1 MKKMSHVIERK
12 DFIQN
17 MELKKKYE
25 EQSIDESN
33 CQLHNIL
40 TREEFVND
48 EDLRNRYRSTGTNLP
63 LLESIQDVKL
73 LGKEERV
80 LGFEDYTNRK
90 DKEAV

>member
-1 MKKMSHVIERK
+1 
-12 DFIQN
+12 
-17 MELKKKYE
+17 MELKNKYE
-25 EQSIDESN
+25 EQSLDESN

-48 EDLRNRYRSTGTNLP
+48 EDLKNRYRNSGTNLP

-80 LGFEDYTNRK
+80 LRFEDYINRK
-90 DKEAV
+90 NKGAV

>member
-12 DFIQN
+12 KFIQN

-33 CQLHNIL
+33 YQLLNIL

-48 EDLRNRYRSTGTNLP
+48 EDLRNRYGSTGTNLP

-90 DKEAV
+90 NKEAV